1 MPKFELLNQNDHR
14 QLRMLPVTGDT
25 PHFVQ
30 IVTSEFVQAAIAC
43 PIMFAKDPETGQF
56 FVGAAL
62 SLKPGEPPI
71 KDIDDR
77 GGFNPLSRQ
86 CNGFYISGEHIAIDR
101 EHPRFSTTHGD
112 GLFDSLQQPSDQLR
126 TIQTALGKYHAG
138 LEATLAFISAM
149 LDLKLVEQVDLT
161 LSFDN
166 AERLDVRGLYTISLD
181 RLRDIDDTAASKLFR
196 QGYLQLAYIMAQSLN
211 QFGVLAHLRNR
222 RLKQST

>member
-1 MPKFELLNQNDHR
+1 
-14 QLRMLPVTGDT
+14 
-25 PHFVQ
+25 
-30 IVTSEFVQAAIAC
+30 
-43 PIMFAKDPETGQF
+43 
-56 FVGAAL
+56 
-62 SLKPGEPPI
+62 
-71 KDIDDR
+71 
-77 GGFNPLSRQ
+77 
-86 CNGFYISGEHIAIDR
+86 
-101 EHPRFSTTHGD
+101 
-112 GLFDSLQQPSDQLR
+112 
-126 TIQTALGKYHAG
+126 
-138 LEATLAFISAM
+138 M